1 MLEVGK
7 LRARVSGCLC
17 SEMGGDCLGREKC
30 ISSCPRAKI
39 FAARGR
45 GGSDDQQPVQASNNG
60 SQQPPSSPHT
70 SHSRD
75 KKCPELYKYQE
86 SVWRSGDPTPLT
98 APRWHLF
105 LLAANL
111 RQNFFPTFFV
121 VKTQPAGG
129 AWVLLTHVSIFREGV
144 CFSPSPQ
151 PIFYVSYLTSLNES
165 FNL

>member
-1 MLEVGK
+1 MCKWVFVFRDGRRLPGPGEMHLLVSPGPDICRQGPEEAATTSS
-7 LRARVSGCLC
+7 LSRHPITDHSSRRAPLTHHTLVTRNVQNYTNIR
-17 SEMGGDCLGREKC
+17 REC
-30 ISSCPRAKI
+30 
-39 FAARGR
+39 
-45 GGSDDQQPVQASNNG
+45 
-60 SQQPPSSPHT
+60 
-70 SHSRD
+70 
-75 KKCPELYKYQE
+75 
-86 SVWRSGDPTPLT
+86 GDPTPLT

-151 PIFYVSYLTSLNES
+151 PIFYVSYLTSSNES
-165 FNL
+165 CKL